1 MTFLTFL
8 SLAIMQIG
16 LQIFDILT
24 TLDGLR
30 MGARE
35 VFWLAR
41 FFLMFG
47 STGLI
52 VMKSII
58 TAIVLIG
65 CYSIFK
71 DSPAWSIGCLV
82 AANLFYIGILIK
94 NKRVVQQLKLR
105 R

>member
-1 MTFLTFL
+1 MTILIFL
-8 SLAIMQIG
+8 SLAI
-16 LQIFDILT
+16 LQIALQLFDILT

-35 VFWLAR
+35 VFWMSR

-47 STGLI
+47 STGFI

-58 TAIVLIG
+58 TAIVIIG

-71 DSPAWSIGCLV
+71 DSPAWSIGCLL
-82 AANLFYIGILIK
+82 AANLFNVGMLI
-94 NKRVVQQLKLR
+94 NNRRVIQQLKLR